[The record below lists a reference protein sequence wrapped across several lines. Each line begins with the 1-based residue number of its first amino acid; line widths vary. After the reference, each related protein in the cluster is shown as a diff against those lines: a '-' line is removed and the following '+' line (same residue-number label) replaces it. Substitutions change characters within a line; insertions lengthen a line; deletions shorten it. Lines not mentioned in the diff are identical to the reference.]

1 MVNPLG
7 MAQDKPMMV
16 ARKTVVTKIGYS
28 NASGRDLVAALQQH
42 FERGTATW
50 SPRKGRLQG
59 GTYDVFYK
67 NCNTFTDAALYFL
80 TKTRMP
86 GRYNRL
92 ERLVT
97 ATKPVSIGLLNR
109 IFRAMVESSG
119 VSVDGDIYTPNPC
132 HGKGGD

>member
-1 MVNPLG
+1 MSYHGN
-7 MAQDKPMMV
+7 V
-16 ARKTVVTKIGYS
+16 A
-28 NASGRDLVAALQQH
+28 
-42 FERGTATW
+42 
-50 SPRKGRLQG
+50 

-119 VSVDGDIYTPNPC
+119 VSVDGDIYTPNP
-132 HGKGGD
+132 